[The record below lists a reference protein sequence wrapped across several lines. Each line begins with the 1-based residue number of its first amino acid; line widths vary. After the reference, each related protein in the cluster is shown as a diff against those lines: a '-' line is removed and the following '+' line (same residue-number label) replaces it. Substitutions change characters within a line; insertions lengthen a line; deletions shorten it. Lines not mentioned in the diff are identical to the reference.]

1 MNTRQMLKPA
11 ILLLIP
17 ILLLSTGNALA
28 ARKTFTIGVVTD
40 GPLARYQDV
49 VTIYQKE
56 ITAMASSEFDVK
68 FPASKK
74 LDGGWT
80 LQGVNQAIDR
90 LLADPQ
96 VDFVITLGEVAT
108 HEVCQRRNLPKPVIA
123 PFVIDAE
130 VQQLPIKGDASGV
143 KNLSYIN
150 TYRSFDQAIKR
161 FQEVVPFKRL
171 AALVDTFATES
182 IPSLQRLVGPIAR
195 KAQIRIEVIRVTD
208 SAEKALERIPP
219 GVDAVMTTALP
230 RLSSAEFKA
239 LTDGLIDR
247 RLPSMSVTDYEEVE
261 DGILFTTVPS
271 SSKQQLARNVAINTY
286 EVLRGEP
293 AGGLSTAFSEESVL
307 TLNMATARAIGIHP
321 GWRILTE
328 AELLNEEPGDRD
340 QKITLFEAVRE
351 ALVANLD
358 LAAAGQNV
366 TAGEQSVKERRSGL
380 LPQIGISS
388 QARVIDKDRAE
399 NSFGLNPEQLW
410 TGTAAA
416 SQLIYSEKTWAGYE
430 IEKHLQNA
438 RVEELA
444 TIKLDLMQLAATA
457 YLNVLRVKS
466 IERIQKDNL
475 KLTRANLER
484 ARVRQSTGVAGPE
497 EVYRWENQI
506 ANSRQLVLL
515 AESTTL
521 DAINAV
527 NRILNRPLQAPFSPE
542 EIDFKDPLTAIG
554 SSRPKSYLANEKAL
568 YEMRDFMIKE
578 GLAASPEI
586 KQLEAAIEARERSLT
601 AAKRDFWLPTF
612 ELAGDV
618 TEEFNRSG
626 AGKDRP
632 LGAEVDST
640 SWAAGVSGSIPI
652 FTSGGKT
659 ATLSRTREELAGLK
673 YQRNSTEQRVEE
685 RIYNAVHL
693 VRASYPRIELSR
705 DAARAAQLN
714 LELITDKYIRG
725 TKSII
730 DLIDAQNQA
739 LTADQQAVNAVYD
752 FLIDMMAVQR
762 SISRFLF
769 YESKE
774 AQDEWYE
781 RLDNFIQEKRR
792 VRPVLKKSQG

>member
-1 MNTRQMLKPA
+1 MNARQILKPA
-11 ILLLIP
+11 VLLLIL
-17 ILLLSTGNALA
+17 ILLLSSSNAFA
-28 ARKTFTIGVVTD
+28 ARKTFNIGVVTD
-40 GPLARYQDV
+40 GPLARFQEIVALYQS
-49 VTIYQKE
+49 E
-56 ITAMASSEFDVK
+56 IISMASSEFDVK
-68 FPASKK
+68 FPADKQ
-74 LDGGWT
+74 LNGGWT
-80 LQGVNQAIDR
+80 LPGVNRAIDS

-96 VDFVITLGEVAT
+96 VDIVITLGEVGTNEA
-108 HEVCQRRNLPKPVIA
+108 CKRRNLPKPVIA

-130 VQQLPIKGDASGV
+130 IQELPTKGNTSGV

-150 TYRSFDQAIKR
+150 TYRNFDRAIKR
-161 FQEVVPFKRL
+161 FREVVPFKRL
-171 AALVDTFATES
+171 AALSDQFAIEA
-182 IPSLQRLVGPIAR
+182 IPNLQRLVGPIAR
-195 KAQIRIEVIRVTD
+195 KAQIRIEMVRVTD
-208 SAEKALERIPP
+208 SAEEALQRIPP
-219 GVDAVMTTALP
+219 GVDAVLTTALP
-230 RLSSAEFKA
+230 RFTPAEFQK
-239 LTDGLIDR
+239 LTDGFIER
-247 RLPSMSVTDYEEVE
+247 RLPSMTVTDYEEVE
-261 DGILFTTVPS
+261 EGILATTVPAS
-271 SSKQQLARNVAINTY
+271 AKQQLARNVAINTY
-286 EVLRGEP
+286 EVLRGEA
-293 AGGLSTAFSEESVL
+293 AGNLSTAFSEETIL

-321 GWRILTE
+321 GWRVLTE
-328 AELLNEEPGDRD
+328 AELLNEKPGDRD
-340 QKITLFEAVRE
+340 QRITLFEAVRE

-358 LAAAGQNV
+358 LAAAGRNV
-366 TAGEQSVKERRSGL
+366 TAGEQTVKERRSGL

-388 QARVIDKDRAE
+388 QARIIDKDRAE
-399 NSFGLNPEQLW
+399 NSFGLNPEKLW

-430 IEKHLQNA
+430 IEKYLQDA

-444 TIKLDLMQLAATA
+444 TVKLDIMQLAATA

-466 IERIQKDNL
+466 IEWIQKDNL

-521 DAINAV
+521 DSINAV
-527 NRILNRPLQAPFSPE
+527 NRILNRPLQAPFVPE
-542 EIDFKDPLTAIG
+542 EVDFKDPLTAIG
-554 SSRPKSYLANEKAL
+554 SPRPHKYLANEKSL
-568 YEMRDFMIKE
+568 NEMRDFLIKE
-578 GLAASPEI
+578 GLLASPEI
-586 KQLEAAIEARERSLT
+586 KVLEAAIEARERSLT
-601 AAKRDFWLPTF
+601 AARRDFWLPTF
-612 ELAGDV
+612 ELGGDV

-632 LGAEVDST
+632 LGSDADST
-640 SWAAGVSGSIPI
+640 TWTAGVSGSIPI
-652 FTSGGKT
+652 FTSGRKT

-673 YQRNSTEQRVEE
+673 YQRDSTEQRVEE

-714 LELITDKYIRG
+714 LELITDKYTRG

-774 AQDEWYE
+774 EQDAWYE
-781 RLDNFIQEKRR
+781 QLDKFIQEKRR
-792 VRPVLKKSQG
+792 VRPVLKKSSS

>member
-1 MNTRQMLKPA
+1 MNARQMLKWA
-11 ILLLIP
+11 VLLLIP
-17 ILLLSTGNALA
+17 ILLVSTGSAFA
-28 ARKTFTIGVVTD
+28 ARKTFNIGVVSD
-40 GPLARYQDV
+40 GPLARFQEIAALYQS
-49 VTIYQKE
+49 E
-56 ITAMASSEFDVK
+56 IISMASSEFDVK
-68 FPASKK
+68 FPADKQ

-80 LQGVNQAIDR
+80 LAGVNQAIDR

-96 VDFVITLGEVAT
+96 VDIVITLGEVGT
-108 HEVCQRRNLPKPVIA
+108 NEVCKRRNLPKPVIA
-123 PFVIDAE
+123 PFVVDAE
-130 VQQLPIKGDASGV
+130 IQKLPIKGNASGV

-150 TYRSFDQAIKR
+150 TYRNFNRAIKR

-171 AALVDTFATES
+171 AALSDQFAIEA
-182 IPSLQRLVGPIAR
+182 IPNLQRPVGPIAR
-195 KAQIRIEVIRVTD
+195 KAQIRIEVVRVTD
-208 SAEKALERIPP
+208 SAEEALQRIPP
-219 GVDAVMTTALP
+219 GVDAVLTTALP
-230 RLSSAEFKA
+230 RFTPAEFRK
-239 LTDGLIDR
+239 LTDGLIER
-247 RLPSMSVTDYEEVE
+247 RLPSMTVTDYEEVQ
-261 DGILFTTVPS
+261 DGVLATTVPAS
-271 SSKQQLARNVAINTY
+271 AKQQLARNVAINTY

-293 AGGLSTAFSEESVL
+293 AGNLSTVFNEGETL
-307 TLNMATARAIGIHP
+307 TLNMATARAIGIYP
-321 GWRILTE
+321 GWRVLTE

-358 LAAAGQNV
+358 LAVAGKNV
-366 TAGEQSVKERRSGL
+366 TAGEQSVKERRSSL

-388 QARVIDKDRAE
+388 QARIIDADRAR
-399 NSFGLNPEQLW
+399 NSLGTNPERLW
-410 TGTAAA
+410 TGSATA

-444 TIKLDLMQLAATA
+444 TVKLDIMQLAATA

-527 NRILNRPLQAPFSPE
+527 NRVLNRPLQAPFVPE
-542 EIDFKDPLTAIG
+542 EVDFKDPLTAIG
-554 SSRPKSYLANEKAL
+554 CQRPHQYLANEKAL
-568 YEMRDFMIKE
+568 NEMRDFLIKE
-578 GLAASPEI
+578 GLLASPEI

-618 TEEFNRSG
+618 TEQFVREG

-632 LGAEVDST
+632 LTADVDST
-640 SWAAGVSGSIPI
+640 NWTAGVSGEIPI
-652 FTSGGKT
+652 FTSGRKT
-659 ATLSRTREELAGLK
+659 ATLSRTREELSGLK
-673 YQRNSTEQRVEE
+673 YQRNSTEQQVEE

-693 VRASYPRIELSR
+693 LRSSYPSIGLSR

-714 LELITDKYIRG
+714 LELITDKYTRG

-739 LTADQQAVNAVYD
+739 LTSDQQAVNAVYD
-752 FLIDMMAVQR
+752 FLIDMMTVQR

-774 AQDEWYE
+774 EQDAWYDQ
-781 RLDNFIQEKRR
+781 LDKFIQEKRR
-792 VRPVLKKSQG
+792 VRPVLKK

>member
-1 MNTRQMLKPA
+1 MNARQMLKPA
-11 ILLLIP
+11 VLLLVLIF
-17 ILLLSTGNALA
+17 LLSSGNAFA
-28 ARKTFTIGVVTD
+28 ARKTFEIGVVTD
-40 GPLARYQDV
+40 GPLARFQDI
-49 VTIYQKE
+49 VTLYQKE

-68 FPASKK
+68 FPADKQ
-74 LDGGWT
+74 LNGGWT
-80 LQGVNQAIDR
+80 LAGVNQAIDR

-96 VDFVITLGEVAT
+96 VDIVITLGEVGT
-108 HEVCQRRNLPKPVIA
+108 NEVCKRRNLPKPVIA
-123 PFVIDAE
+123 PFVVDAE
-130 VQQLPIKGDASGV
+130 IQELPTKGNASGV

-150 TYRSFDQAIKR
+150 TYRNFNRAIKR
-161 FQEVVPFKRL
+161 FQEVVPLKRL
-171 AALVDTFATES
+171 AALSDQFAIEA
-182 IPSLQRLVGPIAR
+182 IPNLQRLVGPIAR
-195 KAQIRIEVIRVTD
+195 KAQIRIEMVRVTD
-208 SAEKALERIPP
+208 SAEEALQRIPP
-219 GVDAVMTTALP
+219 GVDAVLTTALP
-230 RLSSAEFKA
+230 RFTPAEFRK
-239 LTDGLIDR
+239 LTDGLIER
-247 RLPSMSVTDYEEVE
+247 RLPSMTVTDYEEVE
-261 DGILFTTVPS
+261 EGVLATTVPPS
-271 SSKQQLARNVAINTY
+271 AKQQLARNVAINTY
-286 EVLRGEP
+286 EVMRGEP
-293 AGGLSTAFSEESVL
+293 AGNLSTVFNEGETL

-321 GWRILTE
+321 GWRVLTE

-358 LAAAGQNV
+358 LAAAGKNV

-388 QARVIDKDRAE
+388 QARIIDKDRAE

-416 SQLIYSEKTWAGYE
+416 SQLIYSEKTWANYE

-438 RVEELA
+438 RVEEL
-444 TIKLDLMQLAATA
+444 TTVKLDIMQLAATA

-466 IERIQKDNL
+466 IERIQKENL

-542 EIDFKDPLTAIG
+542 EVDFKDPLTAIG
-554 SSRPKSYLANEKAL
+554 SPRPHQYLANEKAL
-568 YEMRDFMIKE
+568 NEMRDFLIKE
-578 GLAASPEI
+578 GLLASPEI
-586 KQLEAAIEARERSLT
+586 KLLEAAIEARERSLT

-632 LGAEVDST
+632 LGTEADST
-640 SWAAGVSGSIPI
+640 SWSAGVLGSIPI
-652 FTSGGKT
+652 FTSGRKT

-673 YQRNSTEQRVEE
+673 Y
-685 RIYNAVHL
+685 
-693 VRASYPRIELSR
+693 
-705 DAARAAQLN
+705 
-714 LELITDKYIRG
+714 
-725 TKSII
+725 
-730 DLIDAQNQA
+730 
-739 LTADQQAVNAVYD
+739 
-752 FLIDMMAVQR
+752 
-762 SISRFLF
+762 
-769 YESKE
+769 
-774 AQDEWYE
+774 
-781 RLDNFIQEKRR
+781 
-792 VRPVLKKSQG
+792 

>member
-1 MNTRQMLKPA
+1 MNARQVMKTIVFIL
-11 ILLLIP
+11 IVIGLLLP
-17 ILLLSTGNALA
+17 CNAYA
-28 ARKTFTIGVVTD
+28 ARKTFNIGVITD
-40 GPLARYQDV
+40 GPLARFQEILE
-49 VTIYQKE
+49 IYQTE
-56 ITAMASSEFDVK
+56 IISMASSEFDVK
-68 FPASKK
+68 FPADKQ
-74 LDGGWT
+74 LNGGWN
-80 LQGVNQAIDR
+80 LAGVNQAIDR

-96 VDFVITLGEVAT
+96 VDIVITLGEVGT
-108 HEVCQRRNLPKPVIA
+108 NEVCKRRNLPKPVIA
-123 PFVIDAE
+123 PFVVDADIQE
-130 VQQLPIKGDASGV
+130 LPIKGNASGV

-150 TYRSFDQAIKR
+150 TYRNFNRAIKR

-171 AALVDTFATES
+171 AALSDQFAIEA
-182 IPSLQRLVGPIAR
+182 IPNLQRLVGPIAR
-195 KAQIRIEVIRVTD
+195 QAQIRIEIIRVTD
-208 SAEKALERIPP
+208 SAEEALQRIPP
-219 GVDAVMTTALP
+219 GVDAVLTTALP
-230 RLSSAEFKA
+230 RFTPAEFRK
-239 LTDGLIDR
+239 LTDGLIER
-247 RLPSMSVTDYEEVE
+247 RLPSMTVTDFKEVE
-261 DGILFTTVPS
+261 GGVLATTVPS
-271 SSKQQLARNVAINTY
+271 SAKQQLARNVAINTY
-286 EVLRGEP
+286 EVMRGEP
-293 AGGLSTAFSEESVL
+293 AGSLSTAFNEGETL

-321 GWRILTE
+321 SWRVLTE

-358 LAAAGQNV
+358 LAAAGKNV

-388 QARVIDKDRAE
+388 QARIIDKDRAE
-399 NSFGLNPEQLW
+399 NSFGLNPENLW

-444 TIKLDLMQLAATA
+444 TIKLDIMQLAATA

-521 DAINAV
+521 DSINAV
-527 NRILNRPLQAPFSPE
+527 NRILNRPLQASFVPE

-554 SSRPKSYLANEKAL
+554 SPRPHRYLANEKAL
-568 YEMRDFMIKE
+568 YEMRDFMIQE

-586 KQLEAAIEARERSLT
+586 KQLVAAIEARERSLT

-626 AGKDRP
+626 AGKNRP
-632 LGAEVDST
+632 LGADADST
-640 SWAAGVSGSIPI
+640 TWTAGVSGSIPI
-652 FTSGGKT
+652 FTSGRKT

-673 YQRNSTEQRVEE
+673 YQRDSAEQRVEE

-752 FLIDMMAVQR
+752 FLIDMMTVQR
-762 SISRFLF
+762 SVSRFLF

-781 RLDNFIQEKRR
+781 RLDKFIQKKRR
-792 VRPVLKKSQG
+792 VRPVLKKSSG

>member
-1 MNTRQMLKPA
+1 MDARRVMKTVVF
-11 ILLLIP
+11 ILIVIGLLFP
-17 ILLLSTGNALA
+17 CNAFA
-28 ARKTFTIGVVTD
+28 VRKTFNIGVITD
-40 GPLARYQDV
+40 GPLARFQEIVDLYQN
-49 VTIYQKE
+49 E
-56 ITAMASSEFDVK
+56 IISMASSEFDVK
-68 FPASKK
+68 FPANKQ
-74 LDGGWT
+74 LNGGWT
-80 LQGVNQAIDR
+80 QKGVNQAIDQ

-96 VDFVITLGEVAT
+96 VDIVITLGEVGT
-108 HEVCQRRNLPKPVIA
+108 NEVCKRRNLPKPVIA
-123 PFVIDAE
+123 PFVVDAE
-130 VQQLPIKGDASGV
+130 IQELPIKGNASGV

-150 TYRSFDQAIKR
+150 TYRNFNRAIKR

-171 AALVDTFATES
+171 ATLSDQFVTEA
-182 IPSLQRLVGPIAR
+182 IPNLQRLVGPVAR

-208 SAEKALERIPP
+208 SAEEALQRIPP
-219 GVDAVMTTALP
+219 GVDAVLTTALP
-230 RLSSAEFKA
+230 RFTQAEFRK
-239 LTDGLIDR
+239 LTDGLIER
-247 RLPSMSVTDYEEVE
+247 RLPSMTVTDYEEVE
-261 DGILFTTVPS
+261 EGVLATTVPAAA
-271 SSKQQLARNVAINTY
+271 KQQLARNVAINTY
-286 EVLRGEP
+286 EVMRGEA
-293 AGGLSTAFSEESVL
+293 AGSLSTVFNEGETL

-321 GWRILTE
+321 SWRVLTE
-328 AELLNEEPGDRD
+328 AELLNEESSDRD

-358 LAAAGQNV
+358 LAAAGKNV
-366 TAGEQSVKERRSGL
+366 TAGEQSIKERRSGL

-399 NSFGLNPEQLW
+399 NSFGLNPERLW

-444 TIKLDLMQLAATA
+444 TVKLDIMQLAATA

-466 IERIQKDNL
+466 IERIQKENL

-527 NRILNRPLQAPFSPE
+527 NRILNRPLQAPFTPE

-554 SSRPKSYLANEKAL
+554 SPRPRQYLANAKTL
-568 YEMRDFMIKE
+568 NEMRDFLIKE
-578 GLAASPEI
+578 GLLASPEI

-601 AAKRDFWLPTF
+601 AAKRDFWLPSF

-632 LGAEVDST
+632 LGADADST
-640 SWAAGVSGSIPI
+640 TWTAGVSGSIPI
-652 FTSGGKT
+652 FTSGRKT
-659 ATLSRTREELAGLK
+659 ATMSRTRE
-673 YQRNSTEQRVEE
+673 
-685 RIYNAVHL
+685 
-693 VRASYPRIELSR
+693 
-705 DAARAAQLN
+705 
-714 LELITDKYIRG
+714 
-725 TKSII
+725 
-730 DLIDAQNQA
+730 
-739 LTADQQAVNAVYD
+739 
-752 FLIDMMAVQR
+752 
-762 SISRFLF
+762 
-769 YESKE
+769 
-774 AQDEWYE
+774 
-781 RLDNFIQEKRR
+781 
-792 VRPVLKKSQG
+792 

>member
-1 MNTRQMLKPA
+1 MNARQKLKPA
-11 ILLLIP
+11 VLLLILM
-17 ILLLSTGNALA
+17 LLMSSGNALA
-28 ARKTFTIGVVTD
+28 ARKTFNIGVVTD
-40 GPLARYQDV
+40 GPMARFQEIV
-49 VTIYQKE
+49 EIYQKE
-56 ITAMASSEFDVK
+56 IISIASGEFDVK
-68 FPASKK
+68 FPADKQ
-74 LDGGWT
+74 LNGGWT
-80 LQGVNQAIDR
+80 LAGVNQAIDR
-90 LLADPQ
+90 LLADPR
-96 VDFVITLGEVAT
+96 VDIVITLGEVAT
-108 HEVCQRRNLPKPVIA
+108 NEVCKRRNLPKPVIA

-130 VQQLPIKGDASGV
+130 IQELPIKGNASGV

-150 TYRSFDQAIKR
+150 TYRNINLAINR

-171 AALVDTFATES
+171 AALSDQFAIEA
-182 IPSLQRLVGPIAR
+182 IPNLQRLVGPVAR
-195 KAQIRIEVIRVTD
+195 KAQIRIEMVRVTD
-208 SAEKALERIPP
+208 SAEEALQRIPP
-219 GVDAVMTTALP
+219 GVDAVITTALP
-230 RLSSAEFKA
+230 RFTPAEFRK
-239 LTDGLIDR
+239 LTDGLIER
-247 RLPSMSVTDYEEVE
+247 RLPSMTVTDYEEVE
-261 DGILFTTVPS
+261 EGVLATTVPRS
-271 SSKQQLARNVAINTY
+271 AKQQLARNVAINTY
-286 EVLRGEP
+286 EVMRGEP
-293 AGGLSTAFSEESVL
+293 AGELSTAFSEETVL
-307 TLNMATARAIGIHP
+307 TLNMATARGIGIYP
-321 GWRILTE
+321 GWRVLTE

-358 LAAAGQNV
+358 LAAAGRNV

-399 NSFGLNPEQLW
+399 NSFGLNPERLW

-416 SQLIYSEKTWAGYE
+416 SQLIYSERTWSGYE
-430 IEKHLQNA
+430 IEKHLQDA

-444 TIKLDLMQLAATA
+444 TVKLDLMQLAATS

-466 IERIQKDNL
+466 IERIQKENL

-527 NRILNRPLQAPFSPE
+527 NRILNRPLQAPFLPE
-542 EIDFKDPLTAIG
+542 EVDFKDPLTTIG
-554 SSRPKSYLANEKAL
+554 SPRPHQYLGNEKTL
-568 YEMRDFMIKE
+568 HEMRDFLIKE
-578 GLAASPEI
+578 GLLASPEI
-586 KQLEAAIEARERSLT
+586 KQLEAAINARERALT

-618 TEEFNRSG
+618 TEAFNRSG

-632 LGAEVDST
+632 LGSDEDST
-640 SWAAGVSGSIPI
+640 TWAAGVSGSIPI
-652 FTSGGKT
+652 FTSGRKT

-673 YQRNSTEQRVEE
+673 FQRNSIEQRVEE

-693 VRASYPRIELSR
+693 VRASYPRIGLSK
-705 DAARAAQLN
+705 DAARAARLN
-714 LELITDKYIRG
+714 LELITDKYTRG

-739 LTADQQAVNAVYD
+739 LTSDQQAVNAVYD
-752 FLIDMMAVQR
+752 FLIDMMSVQR

-774 AQDEWYE
+774 DQDDWYDQ
-781 RLDNFIQEKRR
+781 LDKFIQEKRR
-792 VRPVLKKSQG
+792 VRPVLKKSKG

>member
-1 MNTRQMLKPA
+1 MNARQMLKPA
-11 ILLLIP
+11 VLLLVLIF
-17 ILLLSTGNALA
+17 LLSYGNAFA
-28 ARKTFTIGVVTD
+28 ARKTFDIGVVTD
-40 GPLARYQDV
+40 GPLARFQDI
-49 VTIYQKE
+49 VTLYQKE

-68 FPASKK
+68 FPADKQ
-74 LDGGWT
+74 LNGGWT
-80 LQGVNQAIDR
+80 LAGVNQAIDR

-96 VDFVITLGEVAT
+96 VDIVITLGEVGT
-108 HEVCQRRNLPKPVIA
+108 NEVCKRRNLPKPVIA
-123 PFVIDAE
+123 PFVVDAE
-130 VQQLPIKGDASGV
+130 IQELPTKGNASGV

-150 TYRSFDQAIKR
+150 TYRNFNRAIKR
-161 FQEVVPFKRL
+161 FQEVVPLKRL
-171 AALVDTFATES
+171 AALSDQFAIEA
-182 IPSLQRLVGPIAR
+182 IPNLQRLVGPIAR
-195 KAQIRIEVIRVTD
+195 KAQIRIEMVRVTD
-208 SAEKALERIPP
+208 SAEEALQRIPP
-219 GVDAVMTTALP
+219 GVDAVLTTALP
-230 RLSSAEFKA
+230 RFTPAEFRK
-239 LTDGLIDR
+239 LTDGLIER
-247 RLPSMSVTDYEEVE
+247 RLPSMTVTDYEEVE
-261 DGILFTTVPS
+261 EGVLATTVPPS
-271 SSKQQLARNVAINTY
+271 AKQQLARNVAINTY
-286 EVLRGEP
+286 EVMRGEP
-293 AGGLSTAFSEESVL
+293 AGNLSTVFNEGETL

-321 GWRILTE
+321 GWRVLTE

-358 LAAAGQNV
+358 LAAAGKNV

-388 QARVIDKDRAE
+388 QARIIDKDRAE

-416 SQLIYSEKTWAGYE
+416 SQLIYSEKTWANYE

-438 RVEELA
+438 RMEELA
-444 TIKLDLMQLAATA
+444 TVKLDIMQLAATA

-466 IERIQKDNL
+466 IERIQKENL

-542 EIDFKDPLTAIG
+542 EVDFKDPLTAIG
-554 SSRPKSYLANEKAL
+554 SPRPHQYLANEKTL
-568 YEMRDFMIKE
+568 NEMRDFLIKE
-578 GLAASPEI
+578 GLLASPEI
-586 KQLEAAIEARERSLT
+586 KLLEAAIEARERSLT

-632 LGAEVDST
+632 LGTEADST
-640 SWAAGVSGSIPI
+640 SWSAGVLGSIPI
-652 FTSGGKT
+652 FTSGRKT

-673 YQRNSTEQRVEE
+673 YQRSSTEQRVEE

-693 VRASYPRIELSR
+693 VRSSYPSIGLSR

-739 LTADQQAVNAVYD
+739 LTSDQQAVNAVYD
-752 FLIDMMAVQR
+752 FLIDMMTVQR

-774 AQDEWYE
+774 DQDAWYDQ
-781 RLDNFIQEKRR
+781 LDKFIQEKRR
-792 VRPVLKKSQG
+792 IRPVLKNSQG